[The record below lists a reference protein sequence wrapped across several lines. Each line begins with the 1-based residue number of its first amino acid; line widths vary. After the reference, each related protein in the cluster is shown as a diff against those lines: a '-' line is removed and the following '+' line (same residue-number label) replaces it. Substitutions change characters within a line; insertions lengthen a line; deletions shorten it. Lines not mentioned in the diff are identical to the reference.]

1 MSDENKSVI
10 DIISLDKDDVEIL
23 TIADHLEWYKENE
36 HLILLQ
42 DKINAYLTAIENGEQ
57 YVNFPNA
64 KNKKISIR
72 IIALYIPNE
81 DGVIFLAGVEEIL
94 KKSGYEFRFEQKII

>member
-42 DKINAYLTAIENGEQ
+42 DKINAYLTAIENGE
-57 YVNFPNA
+57 
-64 KNKKISIR
+64 
-72 IIALYIPNE
+72 
-81 DGVIFLAGVEEIL
+81 
-94 KKSGYEFRFEQKII
+94 